1 MRKSHAARLLAA
13 ASLLVA
19 GFVLL
24 GGTFAGAD
32 ASSASSIEV
41 TTYDEVIDADGTVV
55 VEDGQGFVVFPN
67 DAREQRKVEVRGWD
81 AVTKKG
87 LLTAGSTVR
96 VTGAVVQGKMPHYRG
111 HVTVLK

>member
-1 MRKSHAARLLAA
+1 MRKSHAVRLSAA

-19 GFVLL
+19 GFVL
-24 GGTFAGAD
+24 GGTFARAD

-96 VTGAVVQGKMPHYRG
+96 VTGAVIQGKMPHYRG